1 MASEREA
8 LEARILRVAATN
20 SELPDFPDDKS
31 DLPSDYEYNPDEE
44 EEEVEE
50 FEEITE
56 NELLQYLDQQ
66 ENPLNIAQRLF
77 YNEVNTT
84 QSQAHCGAREE
95 AEQMR
100 EQDLFCQAS
109 NLKTDDEDPFR
120 DVKARD
126 DAIMWLD
133 PASKTLPVNLQKI
146 MTFFDGP
153 LHQDLAT
160 MIKLKGRTEY
170 QLAYYHPDNARYER
184 HRDAFPT
191 DDPED
196 THQRRVTAICYIN
209 PQWMPGDGG
218 ELKLFGRPDMAEP
231 ADRTISPLLGRI
243 VLFLSG
249 VVDHAVLPANKERFA
264 VTAWMRPFDN
274 EKAVLG
280 IHQGY
285 KALLNRPPATKSAGD
300 FPRLITMG
308 GDHTIT
314 LPILRSIHAAYG
326 PVSVIHFDS
335 HLDSWSPYTDGES
348 KPDLNHGTYFYFA
361 SEEGLIRKNESVHG
375 GIRCP
380 IFSPEDYKQDADLGF
395 QIIEA
400 RDIDSIGVRGIIDRI
415 RNIVGD
421 NYVYLSIDID
431 TLDPAYAPGTG
442 TPETGGWST
451 REFRSIIRGL
461 EGLKIVG
468 ADLVEV
474 APAYDT
480 NAQVTAIAAA
490 DLLFDVLS
498 VMIKTRLK
506 A

>member
-1 MASEREA
+1 MA
-8 LEARILRVAATN
+8 V
-20 SELPDFPDDKS
+20 
-31 DLPSDYEYNPDEE
+31 NPFID
-44 EEEVEE
+44 
-50 FEEITE
+50 
-56 NELLQYLDQQ
+56 
-66 ENPLNIAQRLF
+66 
-77 YNEVNTT
+77 
-84 QSQAHCGAREE
+84 
-95 AEQMR
+95 
-100 EQDLFCQAS
+100 
-109 NLKTDDEDPFR
+109 
-120 DVKARD
+120 
-126 DAIMWLD
+126 W
-133 PASKTLPVNLQKI
+133 
-146 MTFFDGP
+146 
-153 LHQDLAT
+153 
-160 MIKLKGRTEY
+160 
-170 QLAYYHPDNARYER
+170 
-184 HRDAFPT
+184 
-191 DDPED
+191 
-196 THQRRVTAICYIN
+196 
-209 PQWMPGDGG
+209 
-218 ELKLFGRPDMAEP
+218 
-231 ADRTISPLLGRI
+231 
-243 VLFLSG
+243 
-249 VVDHAVLPANKERFA
+249 AN
-264 VTAWMRPFDN
+264 PFDN

>member
-84 QSQAHCGAREE
+84 QSQAHCGDWHLHCLSCKAIEELYGHGWTVIDGLLDLDTLKGAREE

-264 VTAWMRPFDN
+264 VTAWMR
-274 EKAVLG
+274 
-280 IHQGY
+280 
-285 KALLNRPPATKSAGD
+285 
-300 FPRLITMG
+300 
-308 GDHTIT
+308 
-314 LPILRSIHAAYG
+314 
-326 PVSVIHFDS
+326 
-335 HLDSWSPYTDGES
+335 
-348 KPDLNHGTYFYFA
+348 
-361 SEEGLIRKNESVHG
+361 
-375 GIRCP
+375 
-380 IFSPEDYKQDADLGF
+380 
-395 QIIEA
+395 
-400 RDIDSIGVRGIIDRI
+400 
-415 RNIVGD
+415 
-421 NYVYLSIDID
+421 
-431 TLDPAYAPGTG
+431 
-442 TPETGGWST
+442 
-451 REFRSIIRGL
+451 
-461 EGLKIVG
+461 
-468 ADLVEV
+468 
-474 APAYDT
+474 
-480 NAQVTAIAAA
+480 
-490 DLLFDVLS
+490 
-498 VMIKTRLK
+498 
-506 A
+506 